1 LLAAPAKRAGVAG
14 CSRGSGPV
22 PSAGSR
28 RGDSHVKAHKTLCIA
43 LAIAFAAAATTL
55 ARAQAP
61 APASDAQV
69 LAVVN
74 GDQITRGALVDRL
87 LNVTHAG
94 RDALNEMIGE
104 ALLTQ
109 EATRRTLT
117 VTDQEVQ
124 DRINIIKQRLGG
136 GENQAELF
144 ARYLEQQNVTESG
157 LTYKVKI
164 KLIAEK
170 VLADKIKVTD
180 DEVQTAYERR
190 KGVFDQP
197 EKVVLSWIKVKT
209 EADAKAVT
217 DRLAK
222 GEAFAD
228 VAKDVST
235 DLVTRQA
242 GGIAGEAVKDDL
254 PDELKEAAFSTEV
267 GKYSQP
273 IKTKE
278 GDYAILMVNRKTAA
292 VKHDPQ
298 FVKEMIRMDL
308 REMKLRAGW
317 SELMGSLLKN
327 SKIENKLGPVEP

>member
-1 LLAAPAKRAGVAG
+1 M
-14 CSRGSGPV
+14 
-22 PSAGSR
+22 
-28 RGDSHVKAHKTLCIA
+28 KAHKTLCIA

-94 RDALNEMIGE
+94 RDALNEMISE

-109 EATRRTLT
+109 EATRRTIT

-278 GDYAILMVNRKTAA
+278 GDYAILMINRKSAA

-308 REMKLRAGW
+308 REMKLHAGW